1 MYIFAKFVADYIFLQ
16 NRDKIN
22 IKKFPR
28 CICDIQ
34 SHFLLSLDNE
44 FGTVPDKSYHQS
56 RMPRFGKK
64 VGNVLA
70 SPGHIDP
77 LPIFRLSFPFCTCA
91 ALASTR
97 ENRIPSLR
105 CARHW
110 RRCDTQQRRGARLL
124 RQGRAAAIQA
134 CGGERRQHGERQLGR
149 AAHAWNNSCAGERLL
164 LRVHARG
171 RASEALGQSRAGAC
185 SGGVVPSQAGLD
197 NDG

>member
-22 IKKFPR
+22 IKKFQR

-70 SPGHIDP
+70 SPLQDTSI
-77 LPIFRLSFPFCTCA
+77 LSPSSVSPFPSA
-91 ALASTR
+91 PA
-97 ENRIPSLR
+97 P
-105 CARHW
+105 
-110 RRCDTQQRRGARLL
+110 
-124 RQGRAAAIQA
+124 
-134 CGGERRQHGERQLGR
+134 
-149 AAHAWNNSCAGERLL
+149 
-164 LRVHARG
+164 
-171 RASEALGQSRAGAC
+171 
-185 SGGVVPSQAGLD
+185 P
-197 NDG
+197 